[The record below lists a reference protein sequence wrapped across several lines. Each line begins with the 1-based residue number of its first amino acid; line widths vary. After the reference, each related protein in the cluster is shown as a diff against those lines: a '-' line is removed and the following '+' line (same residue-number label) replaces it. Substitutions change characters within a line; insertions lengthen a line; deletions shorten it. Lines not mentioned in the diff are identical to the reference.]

1 MGGIPDAGFR
11 HFARFHFEP
20 QSRKAT
26 KKHEGIVVLILLL
39 ASPPTNIERY
49 KETQRNCC
57 CNQEIASN
65 AFVGVPPTKIESH
78 ETLRNCCSNQE
89 IASARFFFEPQG
101 RKATKKHEGIVVQ
114 IRALISAQDNVI
126 LPARLLAGGSRR

>member
-1 MGGIPDAGFR
+1 MLDAGFW
-11 HFARFHFEP
+11 HFARFLFEP

-39 ASPPTNIERY
+39 ASPQTNIERY

-89 IASARFFFEPQG
+89 IASARFFLNHKVAKPQ
-101 RKATKKHEGIVVQ
+101 RNTK
-114 IRALISAQDNVI
+114 
-126 LPARLLAGGSRR
+126 GSSFKSRH